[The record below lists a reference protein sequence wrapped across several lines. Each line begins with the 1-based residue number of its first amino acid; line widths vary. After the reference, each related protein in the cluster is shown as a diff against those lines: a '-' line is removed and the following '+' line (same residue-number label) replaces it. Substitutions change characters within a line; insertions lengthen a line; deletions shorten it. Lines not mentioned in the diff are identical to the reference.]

1 MRARRVLTLLLLAFV
16 LLSLAP
22 VPGAQAQSKDLY
34 WDRFDVFLTI
44 LPNGDLRVIERQTIA
59 FTSGTFTYGYAEI
72 PLDKTEGIFDVSVS
86 EPGGQAYVRDDASS
100 NAYRFRVAD
109 YGDKLSIRW
118 YFPPTSNAV
127 RTFDLAYTVRG
138 AVRIYDTGDKLQ
150 WIAIDDERDFPVLE
164 STVTVSLP
172 RGASFL
178 DIDSAG
184 VAAKWQQS
192 EDGRTVTY
200 VADEMLSPSGTF
212 EIGVEFTHG
221 VIPATPPSWQADF
234 DRQEYFDRKVR
245 PWLVLLA
252 IVVALAIV
260 LGGTLLVYLVW
271 YTRGR
276 DPDVGPIPE
285 YISEPPDDLPVG
297 VLGALIDER
306 VDMRDVVASILGLAR
321 RGYLVIEEVER
332 PSLFGSAKDFIFRR
346 TDKAWDDLRPYERA
360 IMRAIFPRD
369 SKRERKLSDLRNRFY
384 RHLPKIQDKLYDE
397 LVKRGFFEKRPDRVR
412 ALWKWIGI
420 AAMVP
425 GVVGIWFVGPLLIE
439 ISSVLLCVPAAL
451 IVAGV
456 GLLILGKAMPAKT
469 RQGAEAAARWRA
481 FKAYLERIDKLAD
494 LKQAGELFDRYL
506 PYAVAFGMNR
516 SWIHKFS
523 RMENV
528 PAPGWYVPYGGFVGG
543 HARGGRGVLASPAR
557 SMAGG
562 AQGAGLQGMS
572 DGLATSLQSMS
583 DGLTTLLNSTGQI
596 LGSAPSS
603 SGSSGGGGFSGGGFS
618 GGGGGGGGGRGFG

>member
-1 MRARRVLTLLLLAFV
+1 MRARRILTLLLLAFV

-34 WDRFDVFLTI
+34 WERFDVFLTI
-44 LPNGDLRVIERQTIA
+44 LPNGDLRVVERQAIA

-72 PLDKTEGIFDVSVS
+72 PLDKTEGIFDISVS
-86 EPGGQAYVRDDASS
+86 EPGGQAYVRDISS
-100 NAYRFRVAD
+100 TKPYSFRAEQ
-109 YGDKLSIRW
+109 YGDVMSIRW

-138 AVRIYDTGDKLQ
+138 AVRIYDSGDKLQ
-150 WIAIDDERDFPVLE
+150 WIAIDNERDFPILE

-172 RGASFL
+172 QGANFL

-184 VAAKWQQS
+184 VPAEWQQS
-192 EDGRTVTY
+192 EDKRTVTY
-200 VADEMLSPSGTF
+200 VATETLSPSDTF

-221 VIPATPPSWQADF
+221 IIPATPPSWQAEF

-245 PWLVLLA
+245 PWLILLA
-252 IVVALAIV
+252 IVGTLVILG
-260 LGGTLLVYLVW
+260 GGTLLIYLVW

-276 DPDVGPIPE
+276 DPDVGPVPE
-285 YISEPPDDLPVG
+285 YVSEPPDDLPAG
-297 VLGALIDER
+297 VLGALIDEK
-306 VDMRDVVASILGLAR
+306 VDMRDVVASILDMAR
-321 RGYLVIEEVER
+321 RGYLIIEEVER
-332 PSLFGSAKDFIFRR
+332 PSLIGSAKDFVFRR

-369 SKRERKLSDLRNRFY
+369 NKHERKLSALRNKFY
-384 RHLPKIQDKLYDE
+384 RHLPKIKDKLYDE
-397 LVKRGFFEKRPDRVR
+397 LVKRDFFKQRPDKVR
-412 ALWKWIGI
+412 ARWKWLGI
-420 AAMVP
+420 VVIAP
-425 GVVGIWFVGPLLIE
+425 GVIGLWFLGPLLSDITPA
-439 ISSVLLCVPAAL
+439 LLCFPGAL
-451 IVAGV
+451 IVAGAS
-456 GLLILGKAMPAKT
+456 LLIVGRAMPAKT
-469 RQGAEAAARWRA
+469 RKGAEAAAYWRA
-481 FKAYLERIDKLAD
+481 FKAYLQRIDKLAD

-516 SWIHKFS
+516 SWIHKFA
-523 RMENV
+523 RMEDV

-543 HARGGRGVLASPAR
+543 HPGGRGVLASPAR
-557 SMAGG
+557 SLAGG

-572 DGLATSLQSMS
+572 DGMASSLQSMS